1 MNSQVEIFASAEFGK
16 LRTIN
21 EDGKVMFV
29 ASDVAKMLGYTNTRK
44 VISDHCPHVTKCYI
58 GVQTG
63 VKSDGTPAM
72 QNVQASIITEG
83 DVYRLIA
90 HSKLPAAERFE
101 SWVFDEVLPSI
112 RKNGGYIAGQDTL
125 SDDELMA
132 KALMVAQRT
141 IESKNKQIT
150 EMKPKADFYDT
161 VVSTESLLSM
171 GDTAKLLD
179 KNVGRNRLY
188 KILREKKIL
197 MSDNIPY
204 QQYVDRGYF
213 KVVENYYM
221 AGDNKVITKTTYVKQ
236 KGVDYIRKLLKEMEN
251 KQSA

>member
-1 MNSQVEIFASAEFGK
+1 MNSQIEIFASAEFGK

-21 EDGKVMFV
+21 ENGKVMFV
-29 ASDVAKMLGYTNTRK
+29 ASDVAKMLGYSKPANAIAT
-44 VISDHCPHVTKCYI
+44 HCRYALKQGIPHPQGK
-58 GVQTG
+58 
-63 VKSDGTPAM
+63 GTLEV
-72 QNVQASIITEG
+72 NIIPEG
-83 DVYRLIA
+83 DVYRLIT

-236 KGVDYIRKLLKEMEN
+236 KGVDYIRKLLEEMEN

>member
-1 MNSQVEIFASAEFGK
+1 MNSQIEIFASAEFGK

-29 ASDVAKMLGYTNTRK
+29 ASDVAKMLGYSNVRDAILRHCKGVVKRDTPTNGG
-44 VISDHCPHVTKCYI
+44 I
-58 GVQTG
+58 
-63 VKSDGTPAM
+63 
-72 QNVQASIITEG
+72 QAINFIPEG

-150 EMKPKADFYDT
+150 EMKPKAEFYDT

>member
-1 MNSQVEIFASAEFGK
+1 MNSQIEIFASAEFGK

-21 EDGKVMFV
+21 ENGKVMFV
-29 ASDVAKMLGYTNTRK
+29 ASDVAKMLGYSKPANAIAT
-44 VISDHCPHVTKCYI
+44 HCRYALKQGIPHPQGK
-58 GVQTG
+58 
-63 VKSDGTPAM
+63 GTLEV
-72 QNVQASIITEG
+72 NIIPEG
-83 DVYRLIA
+83 DVYRLIT

-236 KGVDYIRKLLKEMEN
+236 KGVDYIRKLLEEMNN

>member
-1 MNSQVEIFASAEFGK
+1 MNSQIEIFASAEFGK
-16 LRTIN
+16 LRTVN

-29 ASDVAKMLGYTNTRK
+29 ASDVAKMLGYKN
-44 VISDHCPHVTKCYI
+44 ISDTISKHCRYIAKRDIPHPQGK
-58 GVQTG
+58 
-63 VKSDGTPAM
+63 GTLAV
-72 QNVQASIITEG
+72 NIIPEG

-171 GDTAKLLD
+171 SDTAKLIN
-179 KNVGRNRLY
+179 KKGVGRNNLY
-188 KILREKKIL
+188 KILKARKIL
-197 MSDNIPY
+197 MADNIPY
-204 QQYVDRGYF
+204 QQYIERGYF

-236 KGVDYIRKLLKEMEN
+236 KGVDYIRKLLTSEVP
-251 KQSA
+251 A